1 MLKSLFGSGARGKI
15 LDLLL
20 LHPHERFYVRQL
32 AGTLGLAVRSVQQE
46 MPRLR
51 EAGVVVREE
60 DGNRVYYRT
69 DRQCPIFPELQ
80 RIFLKLGGIAQI
92 LRGPLAERA
101 GAIRCAFIFGS
112 VARGDEEPWSD
123 IDLFVIGDI
132 AGRALG
138 SLVWETQQSL
148 RRPIHHVHYG
158 TAEFRKK
165 CRTRDSFV
173 TSVVRGP
180 KIFLVGSEDE
190 LGALA
195 EK

>member
-1 MLKSLFGSGARGKI
+1 MVFGSGARGRI
-15 LDLLL
+15 LELLL

-32 AGTLGLAVRSVQQE
+32 AGTLGLAVGSVQQE
-46 MPRLR
+46 MPRLLKVL
-51 EAGVVVREE
+51 VVAREE
-60 DGNRVYYRT
+60 DGNRVYYRV

-92 LRGPLAERA
+92 LREPLRKRAE
-101 GAIRCAFIFGS
+101 AIRCAFIFGS
-112 VARGDEEPWSD
+112 VAKGDEEAWSD

-132 AGRALG
+132 SGRALG
-138 SLVWETQQSL
+138 GLVWDAQQSL

-158 TAEFRKK
+158 TAEFRRKL
-165 CRTRDSFV
+165 RSRDSFV

-180 KIFLVGSEDE
+180 KIFLVGNEDE